1 MTVRD
6 YIASSLR
13 LIGVLAP
20 GESLPADAYTDALQ
34 VFSDM
39 LDAWSTERLT
49 IYSQTRSVHALVS
62 GTQRYTVGPTGTWV
76 QAYPLWIDT
85 VAYLTAAGLEQD
97 IDLFTRQKWAA
108 INLKG
113 QAGPLPYGVFY
124 NPTFPLGAADVW
136 PVPDDATVQI
146 VLYAP
151 LAPLTEVT
159 SLDTEISAPPGWAR
173 ALRYNLADELYALY
187 PDIAVVEKVT
197 NGAIDSKAAIKRT
210 NITLDEMTIDEAL
223 TRGTGRWSIKAG
235 EFV

>member
-6 YIASSLR
+6 YLASALR

-20 GESLPADAYTDALQ
+20 GESLSPDAYTDALQ

-49 IYSQTRSVHALVS
+49 IFSQARTVHPLVA
-62 GTQRYTVGPTGTWV
+62 GTQRYSVGPDGDWD

-85 VAYLTAAGLEQD
+85 VSYLTADGLEQN
-97 IDLFTRQKWAA
+97 IDLFTRQQWAA
-108 INLKG
+108 ITLKS

-136 PVPDDATVQI
+136 PVPDDATVQV

-151 LAPLTEVT
+151 SAALTEVT
-159 SLDTEISAPPGWAR
+159 SLDTAISAPPGWAR

-197 NGAIDSKAAIKRT
+197 RGAIDSKAAIKRT
-210 NITLDEMTIDEAL
+210 NITLDELTLDPAL
-223 TRGTGRWSIKAG
+223 TRGTGRWSIKVG